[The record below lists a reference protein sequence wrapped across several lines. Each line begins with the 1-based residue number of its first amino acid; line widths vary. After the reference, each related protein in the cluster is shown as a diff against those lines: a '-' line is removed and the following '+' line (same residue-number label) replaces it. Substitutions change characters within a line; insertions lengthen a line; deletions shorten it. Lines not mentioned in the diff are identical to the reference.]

1 MRRLAYVFAFALL
14 VTMLS
19 VGKADAGFEWCSED
33 PTFIVNGNLVDIS
46 TMFPATNVEHIKGP
60 VVFELLVP
68 SNTIAA
74 VVSLPGRVP
83 LVGKVSKTLPR
94 WWGLIGLPV
103 VVRVSV
109 TASTSF
115 ATRTRVTG
123 TGLFLTSSVNGQSNQ
138 VTTASY
144 RLLLP

>member
-1 MRRLAYVFAFALL
+1 MRRIGFLLAFALL

-19 VGKADAGFEWCSED
+19 AGKADAGFEWCSED
-33 PTFIVNGNLVDIS
+33 PTFLVNGNLVDVS
-46 TMFPATNVEHIKGP
+46 TMFPAAYVDHIKGP

-68 SNTIAA
+68 SNTIAL

-103 VVRVSV
+103 IVRVTV
-109 TASTSF
+109 TATTSF
-115 ATRTRVTG
+115 QTRTRVTG
-123 TGLFLTSSVNGQSNQ
+123 TGLFLTTTVNGQSNQ
-138 VTTASY
+138 VTIASY

>member
-1 MRRLAYVFAFALL
+1 
-14 VTMLS
+14 
-19 VGKADAGFEWCSED
+19 
-33 PTFIVNGNLVDIS
+33 VN
-46 TMFPATNVEHIKGP
+46 HIKGP

-103 VVRVSV
+103 VVRV
-109 TASTSF
+109 TLNATTSF
-115 ATRTRVTG
+115 ETKTRVTG
-123 TGLFLTSSVNGQSNQ
+123 TGLFITTNVNGQSNQ
-138 VTTASY
+138 VTIANY